1 MDWMDEVAEK
11 MRRRNQILFSRDS
24 AVLQPLSAS
33 LANVQRRAAVLWA
46 LDLAEEIAEGISRA
60 HPEDG
65 RPRRAVQAARQ
76 WASGSIRMPIAQ
88 RAILDCHA
96 AAREAASPADAA
108 RLHAVAQG
116 CSVVHTVGHALGLPI
131 YELTALVR
139 EHGLKDS
146 RKAVELRVLEYVDRL
161 CRWQTQAAKAAG
173 PWADFLK

>member
-24 AVLQPLSAS
+24 DPA
-33 LANVQRRAAVLWA
+33 AAVRLARKCAAAHGRA
-46 LDLAEEIAEGISRA
+46 LGARPPRGRNRRGISRA

-88 RAILDCHA
+88 RNSTVTPR
-96 AAREAASPADAA
+96 REAASSADAA

-116 CSVVHTVGHALGLPI
+116 CSVVHIGGPCARPAHLRADR
-131 YELTALVR
+131 AR
-139 EHGLKDS
+139 S
-146 RKAVELRVLEYVDRL
+146 RMWLERQPKAVELRVLEYVDRP
-161 CRWQTQAAKAAG
+161 AAG
-173 PWADFLK
+173 ELRRRRHLAHGQIF